1 MIADN
6 KNLESTILKLEK
18 ELLFIK
24 KQDPN
29 CKYCSMGTIKFK
41 IVYIYTH
48 SYSSSN
54 YSKNKF

>member
-29 CKYCSMGTIKFK
+29 CK
-41 IVYIYTH
+41 
-48 SYSSSN
+48 
-54 YSKNKF
+54 